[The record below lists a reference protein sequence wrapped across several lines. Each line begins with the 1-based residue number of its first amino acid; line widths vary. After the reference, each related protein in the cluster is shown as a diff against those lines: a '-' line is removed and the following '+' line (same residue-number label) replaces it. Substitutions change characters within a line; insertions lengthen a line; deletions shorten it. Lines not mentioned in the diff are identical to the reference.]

1 MSYREDQVDRGLGL
15 WVECVWSRDGGT
27 RPDGY
32 ERIVPDGC
40 MDVIW
45 SDRTG
50 VTVVGPNTTAFVS
63 SPAPGEALVGVRLHP
78 GAAAP
83 LFGIRAPELR
93 DGRRPARELWGDA
106 GALLE
111 QRAADAENPAAAL
124 IGFLSARARRETSP
138 DQLVRSA
145 VVRLARGRVA
155 EVARELAVSERHLR
169 RRVEEHVGYGPKRLG
184 RVLRLQRAL
193 RSLRGGAELAET
205 AFECGYSDQAH
216 LGNEFRELAGVAPGR
231 FLQDA
236 AIRERQHV
244 VHDRHTETGMGD
256 RVRAGSRGG
265 ARVL

>member
-1 MSYREDQVDRGLGL
+1 VSYREHPVATWFGQ
-15 WVECVWSRDGGT
+15 WAECVWEREGAD
-27 RPDGY
+27 RHA
-32 ERIVPDGC
+32 RIVPDGC
-40 MDVIW
+40 MDLIW
-45 SDRTG
+45 SDRVG

-63 SPAPGEALVGVRLHP
+63 ALAPGGAVVGLRLHP

-93 DGRRPARELWGDA
+93 DGRLPARELWGDA

-111 QRAADAENPAAAL
+111 QEAACAADPAAAL
-124 IGFLSARARRETSP
+124 VDFVSARARHEARP
-138 DQLVRSA
+138 DPLVRA
-145 VVRLARGRVA
+145 AAVRLARARVVD
-155 EVARELAVSERHLR
+155 VARELAVSERHLR

-193 RSLRGGAELAET
+193 RLLRAGAELAET

-216 LGNEFRELAGVAPGR
+216 FGNEFRELAGVAPGR

-236 AIRERQHV
+236 RITTREHAA
-244 VHDRHTETGMGD
+244 HDRHTETGLGD
-256 RVRAGSRGG
+256 RVRAGRGGG